1 MKAPKFKD
9 FITEKVERS
18 DIQVA
23 VLTKVNA
30 DSKSVVSNMILKE
43 CKRRNI
49 ACHIINTSEAWVSK
63 NDLEKGTLLVSN
75 IDGEDTE
82 IEFELSKTICFTR
95 AGVLEDETGLALLST
110 FENAGAFMINT
121 RNGMLTCDNKMSAY
135 ISFERDNIPTP
146 RTALISNEKGLLHA
160 HEKLGGKYPV
170 IMKTLTGTQGI
181 GVSIVESEKSMISVA
196 QSLWKFG
203 AALLLQ
209 EFLKFDFDVRTI
221 VIDGRV
227 LASTKR
233 ISAKKDFRS
242 NRHREATTEPYK
254 LSNDETKVVLQ
265 AARSVGAYMVGVDH
279 AIVNKQLYVLECNG
293 SPGIGSEF
301 ALYNTKLKD
310 RTYVGKTTPDSVVK
324 ELFDYLAQDIH
335 RKYSFTKEAGFH
347 ERIHI
352 DGYGPVRAKLDTGNG
367 TIASMFHV
375 DKIDVSGKI
384 VKWEKDGKKFT
395 SKLEGESQAT
405 RMGDIDK
412 RPIVFVDLTFNN
424 KLYTDVP
431 IGLTT
436 KGSRST
442 FLVNRDLLTR
452 FKVNVNPNR
461 KFILSSWI
469 KRNDC
474 NDTRGVN
481 INPFKTLDN

>member
-1 MKAPKFKD
+1 MRAPKFKE
-9 FITEKVERS
+9 FISEKVERS

-23 VLTKVNA
+23 VLTKLDA
-30 DSKSVVSNMILKE
+30 DSKAIVSNKILKE
-43 CKRRNI
+43 CKKRNI
-49 ACHIINTSEAWVSK
+49 PCHIINTTEAWVSK

-82 IEFELSKTICFTR
+82 IEFDLSKTICFTR

-146 RTALISNEKGLLHA
+146 RTALISNEKGLIHA

-181 GVSIVESEKSMISVA
+181 GVSVVESEKSMISVA

-209 EFLKFDFDVRTI
+209 EFLKFDFDVRTL
-221 VIDGRV
+221 VIDGRI

-254 LSNDETKVVLQ
+254 LSDDERTVVLQ

-301 ALYNTKLKD
+301 ALYNTAKRED
-310 RTYVGKTTPDSVVK
+310 TYVGKTTPENVVK
-324 ELFDYLAQDIH
+324 ELFDYLSQDVH
-335 RKYSFTKEAGFH
+335 RKYSFTREAGFH
-347 ERIHI
+347 ERIVI
-352 DGYGPVRAKLDTGNG
+352 DGYGPVRAKFDTGNG
-367 TIASMFHV
+367 TTASMFHV
-375 DKIDVSGKI
+375 DKIDVSGKT

-412 RPIVFVDLTFNN
+412 RPIVFVDITFNN

-431 IGLTT
+431 IGLTL
-436 KGSRST
+436 KDSRST

-461 KFILSSWI
+461 KFILSKWI
-469 KRNDC
+469 ERTDGD
-474 NDTRGVN
+474 DTKGVN
-481 INPFKTLDN
+481 INPFK

>member
-1 MKAPKFKD
+1 MKAPKFKE
-9 FITEKVERS
+9 FISEKVQRS

-23 VLTKVNA
+23 ILTKINA

-43 CKRRNI
+43 CKKRNI
-49 ACHIINTSEAWVSK
+49 PCYIINTSEAWVSK
-63 NDLEKGTLLVSN
+63 NDLEKGTLFVSN
-75 IDGEDTE
+75 IDGKDTE
-82 IEFELSKTICFTR
+82 VEFELSKTICFAR

-146 RTALISNEKGLLHA
+146 RTALISNEKGLLDA
-160 HEKLGGKYPV
+160 HKRIGDKYPV

-181 GVSIVESEKSMISVA
+181 GVSIIESEKSLVSVA

-209 EFLKFDFDVRTI
+209 EYLKFDFDIRTI
-221 VIDGRV
+221 VIDGKV

-254 LSNDETKVVLQ
+254 LSDDELKVVLD
-265 AARSVGAYMVGVDH
+265 AARSSGAYMVGVDH
-279 AIVNKQLYVLECNG
+279 AIVNGNYYVLECNG

-301 ALYNTKLKD
+301 ALYNTAKRKD
-310 RTYVGKTTPDSVVK
+310 THIGKTTPDGVVK
-324 ELFDYLAQDIH
+324 ELFDYLTQDVH
-335 RKYSFTKEAGFH
+335 RKHSFTKESGFH
-347 ERIHI
+347 ERISI

-367 TIASMFHV
+367 TIASMLHV
-375 DKIDVSGKI
+375 DKIDVSGKT

-405 RMGDIDK
+405 RMGDIDR

-424 KLYTDVP
+424 KFYTDVP

-461 KFILSSWI
+461 KFVLSSWI
-469 KRNDC
+469 QRTDG

-481 INPFKTLDN
+481 INPFKK

>member
-1 MKAPKFKD
+1 MKAPKFRE
-9 FITEKVERS
+9 FISEKVQRS
-18 DIQVA
+18 EIQVA
-23 VLTKVNA
+23 ILTKINA
-30 DSKSVVSNMILKE
+30 DSKSVVSNMIQKE

-49 ACHIINTSEAWVSK
+49 PCYIINTSEAWVSK
-63 NDLEKGTLLVSN
+63 NDLEKGTLLISN

-82 IEFELSKTICFTR
+82 IEFDLSKTICFTR

-146 RTALISNEKGLLHA
+146 RTALISNEKGLIHA

-181 GVSIVESEKSMISVA
+181 GVSVVESEKSMVSVA

-209 EFLKFDFDVRTI
+209 EFLKFDFDIRTI
-221 VIDGRV
+221 VVDGRI

-254 LSNDETKVVLQ
+254 LSDEERIVVLQ

-279 AIVNKQLYVLECNG
+279 ATVNNQLYVLECNG
-293 SPGIGSEF
+293 SPGVGSEF
-301 ALYNTKLKD
+301 ALYNTAKRED
-310 RTYVGKTTPDSVVK
+310 TYIGKTTTDNVIK
-324 ELFDYLAQDIH
+324 ELFDYLTQDVH
-335 RKYSFTKEAGFH
+335 RKYSFTREAGFH
-347 ERIHI
+347 ERVNI

-367 TIASMFHV
+367 TVASMFHV
-375 DKIDVSGKI
+375 DKIDVSGKT

-395 SKLEGESQAT
+395 SKLQGESQAT
-405 RMGDIDK
+405 RMGDIDE

-424 KLYTDVP
+424 KFYTDVP

-436 KGSRST
+436 KDSRST

-461 KFILSSWI
+461 KFVLSSWI
-469 KRNDC
+469 ERSDGD
-474 NDTRGVN
+474 DTQGVN
-481 INPFKTLDN
+481 INPYK

>member
-1 MKAPKFKD
+1 MRAPKFKD
-9 FITEKVERS
+9 FITEKVQRS

-23 VLTKVNA
+23 ILTKINA
-30 DSKSVVSNMILKE
+30 DSKSVVSNMISKE
-43 CKRRNI
+43 CKKRNI
-49 ACHIINTSEAWVSK
+49 SCHIINTSEAWVSK

-82 IEFELSKTICFTR
+82 IEFDLSKTICFTR

-146 RTALISNEKGLLHA
+146 RTALISNEKGLIHA

-181 GVSIVESEKSMISVA
+181 GVSVVESEKSMVSVA

-209 EFLKFDFDVRTI
+209 EFLKFDFDIRTI
-221 VIDGRV
+221 VIDGRI

-254 LSNDETKVVLQ
+254 LSDEERIVVLQ

-279 AIVNKQLYVLECNG
+279 AIVNNQLYVLECNG
-293 SPGIGSEF
+293 SPGVGSDF
-301 ALYNTKLKD
+301 ALYNTAKRED
-310 RTYVGKTTPDSVVK
+310 TYIGKTTTDNVIK
-324 ELFDYLAQDIH
+324 ELFDYLTQDVH
-335 RKYSFTKEAGFH
+335 RKYSFTREAGFH
-347 ERIHI
+347 ERISI

-367 TIASMFHV
+367 TVASMFHV
-375 DKIDVSGKI
+375 DKIDVSGKT

-395 SKLEGESQAT
+395 SKLQGESQAT
-405 RMGDIDK
+405 RMGDIDE
-412 RPIVFVDLTFNN
+412 RPIVFVNLTFNN
-424 KLYTDVP
+424 KFYTDVP

-436 KGSRST
+436 KDSRST

-461 KFILSSWI
+461 KFVLSSWI
-469 KRNDC
+469 ERSDGD
-474 NDTRGVN
+474 DTQGVN
-481 INPFKTLDN
+481 INPYK

>member
-1 MKAPKFKD
+1 MKAPKFKE
-9 FITEKVERS
+9 FISEKVERS

-23 VLTKVNA
+23 VLTKLDA
-30 DSKSVVSNMILKE
+30 DSKAIVSNKILKE
-43 CKRRNI
+43 CKKRNI
-49 ACHIINTSEAWVSK
+49 PCHIINTSEAWVSK

-82 IEFELSKTICFTR
+82 IEFDLSKTICFTR

-146 RTALISNEKGLLHA
+146 RTALISNEKGLIHA

-181 GVSIVESEKSMISVA
+181 GVSVVESEKSMISVA

-209 EFLKFDFDVRTI
+209 EFLKFDFDIRTI
-221 VIDGRV
+221 VVDGRI

-254 LSNDETKVVLQ
+254 LSDEERIVVLQ

-279 AIVNKQLYVLECNG
+279 AIVNNQLYVLECNG
-293 SPGIGSEF
+293 SPGVGSDF
-301 ALYNTKLKD
+301 ALYNTAKRED
-310 RTYVGKTTPDSVVK
+310 TYIGKTTTDNVIK
-324 ELFDYLAQDIH
+324 ELFDYLTQDVH
-335 RKYSFTKEAGFH
+335 RKYSFTREAGFH
-347 ERIHI
+347 ERISI

-367 TIASMFHV
+367 TTASMFHV
-375 DKIDVSGKI
+375 DKIDVSGKT

-405 RMGDIDK
+405 RMGDIDE

-424 KLYTDVP
+424 KFYTDVP

-436 KGSRST
+436 KDSRST

-461 KFILSSWI
+461 KFVLSSWI
-469 KRNDC
+469 ERSDGD
-474 NDTRGVN
+474 DTQGVN
-481 INPFKTLDN
+481 INPYK

>member
-1 MKAPKFKD
+1 MRAPKFRE
-9 FITEKVERS
+9 FISEKVERS

-30 DSKSVVSNMILKE
+30 DSKSIVSNKILKE
-43 CKRRNI
+43 CKKRNI
-49 ACHIINTSEAWVSK
+49 PCHIINTSEAWISK

-82 IEFELSKTICFTR
+82 VEFELSKTICFVR

-110 FENAGAFMINT
+110 FESAGAFMINN

-146 RTALISNEKGLLHA
+146 RTALISNEKGLIHA

-181 GVSIVESEKSMISVA
+181 GVSVVESEKSMVSVA

-209 EFLKFDFDVRTI
+209 EFLKFDFDVRTL
-221 VIDGRV
+221 VIDGRI

-254 LSNDETKVVLQ
+254 LSDEERMVVLQ
-265 AARSVGAYMVGVDH
+265 AARSVGTYMVGVDH

-301 ALYNTKLKD
+301 ALYNTAKRED
-310 RTYVGKTTPDSVVK
+310 TYIGKTTPENVVK
-324 ELFDYLAQDIH
+324 ELFDYIAQDIH
-335 RKYSFTKEAGFH
+335 RKHSFNREAGFQ
-347 ERIHI
+347 ERIVI
-352 DGYGPVRAKLDTGNG
+352 DGYGPVRAKFDTGNG
-367 TIASMFHV
+367 TVASMFHV
-375 DKIDVSGKI
+375 DKIDISGKT

-412 RPIVFVDLTFNN
+412 RPIVFVDITFNN
-424 KLYTDVP
+424 KFYTDVP
-431 IGLTT
+431 IGLTI
-436 KGSRST
+436 KDSRST
-442 FLVNRDLLTR
+442 FLINRDLLTR

-461 KFILSSWI
+461 KFILSKWI
-469 KRNDC
+469 ERSDGNNTK
-474 NDTRGVN
+474 GVN
-481 INPFKTLDN
+481 ISPFK

>member
-1 MKAPKFKD
+1 MRAPKFKD
-9 FITEKVERS
+9 FITEKVQRS

-23 VLTKVNA
+23 VLTKINA

-43 CKRRNI
+43 CKKRNI
-49 ACHIINTSEAWVSK
+49 PCHIINTSEAWVSK

-82 IEFELSKTICFTR
+82 IEFDLSKTICFTR

-146 RTALISNEKGLLHA
+146 RTALISNEKGLIHA

-181 GVSIVESEKSMISVA
+181 GVSVVESEKSMVSVA

-209 EFLKFDFDVRTI
+209 EFLKFDFDIRTI
-221 VIDGRV
+221 VVDGRI

-254 LSNDETKVVLQ
+254 LSDEERIVVLQ

-279 AIVNKQLYVLECNG
+279 AIVNNQLYVLECNG
-293 SPGIGSEF
+293 SPGVGSDF
-301 ALYNTKLKD
+301 ALYNTAKRED
-310 RTYVGKTTPDSVVK
+310 TYIGKTTTDNVIK
-324 ELFDYLAQDIH
+324 ELFDYLTQDVH
-335 RKYSFTKEAGFH
+335 RKYSFTREAGFH
-347 ERIHI
+347 ERISI

-367 TIASMFHV
+367 TTASMFHV
-375 DKIDVSGKI
+375 DKIDVSGKT

-405 RMGDIDK
+405 RMNDIDE

-424 KLYTDVP
+424 KFYTDVP

-436 KGSRST
+436 KDSRST

-461 KFILSSWI
+461 KFVLSSWI
-469 KRNDC
+469 ERSDGD
-474 NDTRGVN
+474 DTQGVN
-481 INPFKTLDN
+481 INPYK

>member
-1 MKAPKFKD
+1 MRAPKFKD
-9 FITEKVERS
+9 FITEKVQRS

-23 VLTKVNA
+23 ILTKINA

-43 CKRRNI
+43 CKKRNI
-49 ACHIINTSEAWVSK
+49 PCHIINTSEAWVSK

-146 RTALISNEKGLLHA
+146 RTALISNEKGLIHA

-181 GVSIVESEKSMISVA
+181 GVSVVESEKSMVSVA

-209 EFLKFDFDVRTI
+209 EFLKFDFDIRTI
-221 VIDGRV
+221 VVDGRI

-254 LSNDETKVVLQ
+254 LSDEERIVVLQ

-279 AIVNKQLYVLECNG
+279 ATVNNQLYVLECNG
-293 SPGIGSEF
+293 SPGVGSEF
-301 ALYNTKLKD
+301 ALYNTAKRED
-310 RTYVGKTTPDSVVK
+310 TYIGKTTTDNVIK
-324 ELFDYLAQDIH
+324 ELFDYLTQDVH
-335 RKYSFTKEAGFH
+335 RKYSFTREAGFH
-347 ERIHI
+347 ERVNI

-367 TIASMFHV
+367 TVASMFHV
-375 DKIDVSGKI
+375 DKIDVSGKT

-405 RMGDIDK
+405 RMGDIDE

-424 KLYTDVP
+424 KFYTDVP

-436 KGSRST
+436 KDSRST

-461 KFILSSWI
+461 KFVLSSWI
-469 KRNDC
+469 ERSDGD
-474 NDTRGVN
+474 DTQGVN
-481 INPFKTLDN
+481 INPYK

>member
-1 MKAPKFKD
+1 MKAPKFKE
-9 FITEKVERS
+9 FITEKVQRS

-23 VLTKVNA
+23 ILTKIDA
-30 DSKSVVSNMILKE
+30 DSKAVVSNMILKE
-43 CKRRNI
+43 CKKRNI
-49 ACHIINTSEAWVSK
+49 PCHIINTSEAWVSK
-63 NDLEKGTLLVSN
+63 NDLEKGTLLISN

-82 IEFELSKTICFTR
+82 IEFDLSKTMCFTR

-146 RTALISNEKGLLHA
+146 RTALISNEKGLIHA

-181 GVSIVESEKSMISVA
+181 GVSVVESEKSMVSVA

-209 EFLKFDFDVRTI
+209 EFLKFDFDIRTI
-221 VIDGRV
+221 VVDGRI

-254 LSNDETKVVLQ
+254 LSDEERIVVLQ

-279 AIVNKQLYVLECNG
+279 AIVNNQLYVLECNG
-293 SPGIGSEF
+293 SPGVGSEF
-301 ALYNTKLKD
+301 ALYNTAKRED
-310 RTYVGKTTPDSVVK
+310 TYIGKTTTDNVIK
-324 ELFDYLAQDIH
+324 ELFDYLTQDVH
-335 RKYSFTKEAGFH
+335 RKYSFTREAGFH
-347 ERIHI
+347 ERVNI

-375 DKIDVSGKI
+375 DKIDVSGKT

-395 SKLEGESQAT
+395 SKLQGESQAT
-405 RMGDIDK
+405 RMGDIDE

-424 KLYTDVP
+424 KFYTDVP

-436 KGSRST
+436 KDSRST

-461 KFILSSWI
+461 KFVLSSWI
-469 KRNDC
+469 ERSDGD
-474 NDTRGVN
+474 DTQGVN
-481 INPFKTLDN
+481 INPYK

>member
-1 MKAPKFKD
+1 MKAPKFKE
-9 FITEKVERS
+9 FITEKVQRS

-23 VLTKVNA
+23 ILTKIDA
-30 DSKSVVSNMILKE
+30 DSKAVVSNMILKE
-43 CKRRNI
+43 CKKRNI
-49 ACHIINTSEAWVSK
+49 PCHIINTSEAWVSK
-63 NDLEKGTLLVSN
+63 NDLEKGTLLISN

-82 IEFELSKTICFTR
+82 IEFDLSKTICFTR

-146 RTALISNEKGLLHA
+146 RTALISNEKGLIHA

-181 GVSIVESEKSMISVA
+181 GVSVVESEKSMVSVA

-209 EFLKFDFDVRTI
+209 EFLKFDFDIRTI
-221 VIDGRV
+221 VVDGRI

-254 LSNDETKVVLQ
+254 LSDEERIVVLQ

-279 AIVNKQLYVLECNG
+279 ATVNNQLYVLECNG
-293 SPGIGSEF
+293 SPGVGSEF
-301 ALYNTKLKD
+301 ALYNTAKRED
-310 RTYVGKTTPDSVVK
+310 TYIGKTTTDNVIK
-324 ELFDYLAQDIH
+324 ELFDYLTQDVH
-335 RKYSFTKEAGFH
+335 RKYSFTREAGFH
-347 ERIHI
+347 ERVNI

-375 DKIDVSGKI
+375 DKIDVSGKT

-395 SKLEGESQAT
+395 SKLQGESQAT
-405 RMGDIDK
+405 RMGDIDE

-424 KLYTDVP
+424 KFYTDVP

-436 KGSRST
+436 KDSRST

-461 KFILSSWI
+461 KFVLSSWI
-469 KRNDC
+469 ERSDGD
-474 NDTRGVN
+474 DTQGVN
-481 INPFKTLDN
+481 INPYK

>member
-1 MKAPKFKD
+1 MKAPKFKE
-9 FITEKVERS
+9 FITEKVQRS

-23 VLTKVNA
+23 ILTKIDA
-30 DSKSVVSNMILKE
+30 DSKAVVSNMILKE
-43 CKRRNI
+43 CKKRNI
-49 ACHIINTSEAWVSK
+49 PCHIINTSEAWVSK
-63 NDLEKGTLLVSN
+63 NDLEKGTLLISN

-82 IEFELSKTICFTR
+82 IEFDLSKTICFTR

-146 RTALISNEKGLLHA
+146 RTALISNEKGLIHA

-181 GVSIVESEKSMISVA
+181 GVSVVESEKSMVSVA

-209 EFLKFDFDVRTI
+209 EFLKFDFDIRTI
-221 VIDGRV
+221 VVDGRI

-254 LSNDETKVVLQ
+254 LSDEERIVVLQ

-279 AIVNKQLYVLECNG
+279 ATVNNQLYVLECNG
-293 SPGIGSEF
+293 SPGVGSEF
-301 ALYNTKLKD
+301 ALYNTAKRED
-310 RTYVGKTTPDSVVK
+310 TYIGKTTTDNVIK
-324 ELFDYLAQDIH
+324 ELFDYLTQDVH
-335 RKYSFTKEAGFH
+335 RKYSFTREAGFH
-347 ERIHI
+347 ERVNI

-367 TIASMFHV
+367 TVASMFHV
-375 DKIDVSGKI
+375 DKIDVSGKT

-395 SKLEGESQAT
+395 SKLQGESQAT
-405 RMGDIDK
+405 RMGDIDE

-424 KLYTDVP
+424 KFYTDVP

-436 KGSRST
+436 KDSRST

-461 KFILSSWI
+461 KFVLSSWI
-469 KRNDC
+469 ERSDGD
-474 NDTRGVN
+474 DTQGVN
-481 INPFKTLDN
+481 INPYK

>member
-1 MKAPKFKD
+1 MKAPKFKE
-9 FITEKVERS
+9 FITEKVQRS

-23 VLTKVNA
+23 ILTKIDA
-30 DSKSVVSNMILKE
+30 DSKAVVSNMILKE
-43 CKRRNI
+43 CKKRNI
-49 ACHIINTSEAWVSK
+49 PCYIINTSEAWVSK
-63 NDLEKGTLLVSN
+63 NDLEKGTLLISN

-82 IEFELSKTICFTR
+82 IEFDLSKTMCFTR

-146 RTALISNEKGLLHA
+146 RTALISNEKGLIHA

-181 GVSIVESEKSMISVA
+181 GVSVVESEKSMVSVA

-209 EFLKFDFDVRTI
+209 EFLKFDFDIRTI
-221 VIDGRV
+221 VVDGRI

-254 LSNDETKVVLQ
+254 LSDEERIVVLQ

-279 AIVNKQLYVLECNG
+279 ATVNNQLYVLECNG
-293 SPGIGSEF
+293 SPGVGSEF
-301 ALYNTKLKD
+301 ALYNTAKRED
-310 RTYVGKTTPDSVVK
+310 TYIGKTTTDNVIK
-324 ELFDYLAQDIH
+324 ELFDYLTQDVH
-335 RKYSFTKEAGFH
+335 RKYSFTREAGFH
-347 ERIHI
+347 ERVNI

-367 TIASMFHV
+367 TVASMFHV
-375 DKIDVSGKI
+375 DKIDVSGKT

-395 SKLEGESQAT
+395 SKLQGESQAT
-405 RMGDIDK
+405 RMGDIDE

-424 KLYTDVP
+424 KFYTDVP

-436 KGSRST
+436 KDSRST

-461 KFILSSWI
+461 KFVLSSWI
-469 KRNDC
+469 ERSDGD
-474 NDTRGVN
+474 DTQGVN
-481 INPFKTLDN
+481 INPYK